1 MASIVCSRVPLSYRG
16 SLVAP
21 SGQRAAVSLCTALAR
36 FSRARRWL
44 WCSNRRE
51 TPSRSSVSHSSC
63 SDPSLGSAL
72 RIVVTLPVHAALL
85 PGECCIQTCHFKPH
99 EGLPSCILYCP
110 ICCRSINGTTFTRCV
125 LPVYAPTA
133 CFGATV
139 QVTLYFEVRGQQL
152 TARRDNILPIHVSTT
167 LFTLLFT
174 RHR

>member
-1 MASIVCSRVPLSYRG
+1 
-16 SLVAP
+16 
-21 SGQRAAVSLCTALAR
+21 VSLCTALAR

-44 WCSNRRE
+44 WCAHNGRASQQV
-51 TPSRSSVSHSSC
+51 SASHSSC
-63 SDPSLGSAL
+63 SDPSLDFAL
-72 RIVVTLPVHAALL
+72 RIIVTLAVRAALL

-99 EGLPSCILYCP
+99 EGLPSCILYYP
-110 ICCRSINGTTFTRCV
+110 ICCRSIDGTTFTRCV

-139 QVTLYFEVRGQQL
+139 QVTLYFEVWGQQL
-152 TARRDNILPIHVSTT
+152 TARRDYILPMHVSTS